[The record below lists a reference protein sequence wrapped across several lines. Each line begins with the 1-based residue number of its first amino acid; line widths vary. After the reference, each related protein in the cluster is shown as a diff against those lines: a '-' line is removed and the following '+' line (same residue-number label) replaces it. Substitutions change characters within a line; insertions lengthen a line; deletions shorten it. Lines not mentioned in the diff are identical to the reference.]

1 MLINA
6 ILTGVRTGDWKN
18 LIISVLLM
26 TLSSLIAL
34 CAHEAAHGYM
44 AYKMGDHT
52 AMNLGRVTLN
62 PAKHLDLMG
71 TLSMLVFGFGWAKPV
86 PIHARNFKNPKWG
99 MALTALAGPATNLIL
114 GGIGAILYSVTLF
127 LATVII
133 PIYLPAVYGF
143 SYFYATAS
151 VVVTFLYIFSII
163 NLIYAFFN
171 LIPLPPFDGSRFFFT
186 FLPPKAYFGIMK
198 YERFIMIGVFVILM
212 ITSRFFNFSPFSWL
226 AEKVFDAIS
235 GGVDELLTL
244 IYNTILNGLG

>member
-44 AYKMGDHT
+44 AYKMGDRT
-52 AMNLGRVTLN
+52 AYNLGRVTLN
-62 PAKHLDLMG
+62 PAKHLDLLG
-71 TLSMLVFGFGWAKPV
+71 TLAMLVFGFGWAKPV

-114 GGIGAILYSVTLF
+114 GGIGAILCSVTLF
-127 LATVII
+127 LANVII

>member
-6 ILTGVRTGDWKN
+6 ILTGVRTGDWKT

-71 TLSMLVFGFGWAKPV
+71 TLAMLVFGFGWAKPV

-114 GGIGAILYSVTLF
+114 GSIGAILCSTVVFFANEIILIYYPTVYNLPYFYEIIYIVALF
-127 LATVII
+127 LST
-133 PIYLPAVYGF
+133 F
-143 SYFYATAS
+143 S
-151 VVVTFLYIFSII
+151 LI
-163 NLIYAFFN
+163 NFIYAFFN

-198 YERFIMIGVFVILM
+198 YEKFIMIGVFVTLV
-212 ITSRFFNFSPFSWL
+212 ITSRFFDFSPFSWL